1 MSEKVIVFDRV
12 HTILTNRER
21 RARSSQRVLRR
32 LLEIGWG
39 IWYHIRDFKAME
51 ESCG

>member
-1 MSEKVIVFDRV
+1 MESLSFHADAQP
-12 HTILTNRER
+12 LER
-21 RARSSQRVLRR
+21 RRHARSSQRVLRR